1 MNFQSDSNDFMLT
14 RKKSTI
20 LFKGKKVLITGGTG
34 SLGKAITKKLLST
47 DVETIRIFSREEWK
61 QVEMQSNF
69 NDNRLRFLIGDIRD
83 KERLQRAME
92 DVDIVIHAAALKHV
106 PIAEY
111 NPFEAIKT
119 NVNGTQNVV
128 DVCLDNNVETV
139 IGIGTDKAVAPLN
152 TYGATKLLMERIII
166 SANYHKGSHKTK
178 FLCVRYG
185 NVLGSRGSI
194 IPTFLDYV
202 KNRKTFFITD
212 PTMTR
217 FNITMDEALN
227 VIWRGIQYGK
237 GGEILVPKL
246 KSYRVGDLIEVMQNL
261 TKNKIKTKVS
271 KPRQGEKFHESLI
284 SNDEL
289 RTVVESEKDYILFED
304 PNQMYSNSKL
314 STKKTELNDRYS
326 SDKVELLTKNEIKE
340 LLIKEKL
347 ISV

>member
-1 MNFQSDSNDFMLT
+1 M
-14 RKKSTI
+14 
-20 LFKGKKVLITGGTG
+20 LITGGTG

-47 DVETIRIFSREEWK
+47 EVGAIRIFSREEWK

-69 NDNRLRFLIGDIRD
+69 QDKRMRFLVGDIRD
-83 KERLQRAME
+83 KERLHRAME
-92 DVDIVIHAAALKHV
+92 NIDIVIHAAALKHV

-128 DVCLDNNVETV
+128 DVCLDSNVETV
-139 IGIGTDKAVAPLN
+139 IGIGTDKAVSPLN

-202 KNRKTFFITD
+202 KNRKTFSITD

-237 GGEILVPKL
+237 GGEIFVPKL
-246 KSYRVGDLIEVMQNL
+246 KAYKLGELINVMQKL
-261 TKNKIKTKVS
+261 TNNKIKTNITR
-271 KPRQGEKFHESLI
+271 PRQGEKYHESLI
-284 SNDEL
+284 SSDEL
-289 RTVVESEKDYILFED
+289 RTVFESEKDYILFENELVKYTN
-304 PNQMYSNSKL
+304 PKLKIKKSKL
-314 STKKTELNDRYS
+314 KGQYS
-326 SDKVELLTKNEIKE
+326 SDKVDFLSKKEIENLLKQEN
-340 LLIKEKL
+340 LI
-347 ISV
+347 

>member
-1 MNFQSDSNDFMLT
+1 
-14 RKKSTI
+14 

-47 DVETIRIFSREEWK
+47 EIRAIRIFSREEWK

-69 NDNRLRFLIGDIRD
+69 QDKRMRFLIGDIRD

-92 DVDIVIHAAALKHV
+92 DIDIVIHAAALKHV

-194 IPTFLDYV
+194 VPTFLDHV

-237 GGEILVPKL
+237 GGEVFVPKL
-246 KSYRVGDLIEVMQNL
+246 KAYKLGELIEVMQKL
-261 TKNKIKTKVS
+261 TNNKIKTNIT
-271 KPRQGEKFHESLI
+271 KPRQGEKYHESLI
-284 SNDEL
+284 SSDEL
-289 RTVVESEKDYILFED
+289 RTVFESEKDYILFE
-304 PNQMYSNSKL
+304 NESIKYTNSKL
-314 STKKTELNDRYS
+314 KIKQSKLKGQYS
-326 SDKVELLTKNEIKE
+326 SDKVDVLSKKEIENLLKQEN
-340 LLIKEKL
+340 LI
-347 ISV
+347 